1 MYTDTVQTFVILAGA
16 FILTG
21 YGMGFTYCGQGMALG
36 CRRAFNVRARTL
48 LVSAT
53 WVLRR
58 AFALGPDPLTT
69 LPAQLSMKWAGTRV
83 SSTNTWEQ

>member
-16 FILTG
+16 FILSG
-21 YGMGFTYCGQGMALG
+21 YGMGFTHCGQGMALCCCG
-36 CRRAFNVRARTL
+36 VGAGTL
-48 LVSAT
+48 LVSAM

-58 AFALGPDPLTT
+58 AFPLGPDPLTT

>member
-21 YGMGFTYCGQGMALG
+21 YGMGFTPRGQIVGL
-36 CRRAFNVRARTL
+36 CCHRAFSGRAGTL
-48 LVSAT
+48 PVAAM

-58 AFALGPDPLTT
+58 VFTPGPYPVTT

>member
-21 YGMGFTYCGQGMALG
+21 YGMGFTHCGQGVALSCHG
-36 CRRAFNVRARTL
+36 AFNVGAGTL
-48 LVSAT
+48 LVSVM
-53 WVLRR
+53 W
-58 AFALGPDPLTT
+58 AFVLGPGPLTT
-69 LPAQLSMKWAGTRV
+69 LPAQLSMKWAGTQV